1 MSLPAAQGTLDPG
14 RLDGVRDFIEIN
26 LGEDLTIEGLANE
39 AWLSPFHLA
48 RALKAATRVAS
59 RRNLTSRRIETPSS

>member
-1 MSLPAAQGTLDPG
+1 MPGRRICMATLPHRLLTSASLSLPAARGALDPG

-39 AWLSPFHLA
+39 A
-48 RALKAATRVAS
+48 
-59 RRNLTSRRIETPSS
+59 